1 MANTINEYFQ
11 PSSTGSHNN
20 IDNLILQAELDKFAQ
35 TGSIREDKT
44 PRYIGGTDDVVANM
58 ALSPILTLKSM
69 GNVGRKILEKTGL
82 RNPVSHYTHI
92 DRLADILE
100 EGTIKGA
107 KRAFPGKAF
116 KEEAVDKRLRK
127 LYGEGA
133 GVEKSPAVSVTRD
146 PMFLERSH
154 VNIGTGTRL
163 ILDRDEMIKKGLK
176 IEPYAE
182 TSGMPGYSKTL
193 NDYSRFPVTLENYRK
208 IHGQYPNQMNPRFE
222 FEERIR
228 GYIPTKNIKLI
239 DLLKF
244 PQGAG
249 SRYQAAD
256 IINALGK
263 TDIPIIRNP
272 QTTEQIETMSKMF
285 SKYNLP
291 AFQPKSLLESNLNK
305 LLESPTYKFDPF
317 KR

>member
-1 MANTINEYFQ
+1 MSNTVKGYFE
-11 PSSTGSHNN
+11 PSSTNVHSN
-20 IDNLILQAELDKFAQ
+20 IDNLILQSKLDEFAK
-35 TGSIREDKT
+35 TGVMYADKR
-44 PRYIGGTDDVVANM
+44 PKYIGGADDVVANI

-69 GNVGRKILEKTGL
+69 GKVGKKILEKTGL

-107 KRAFPGKAF
+107 EKAFPGKAF

-127 LYGEGA
+127 LYGEGV
-133 GVEKSPAVSVTRD
+133 GIEKSPAVSVTRD
-146 PMFLERSH
+146 PMFLDRSH
-154 VNIGTGTRL
+154 TNIGTGTRL

-176 IEPYAE
+176 IEPYVE
-182 TSGMPGYSKTL
+182 TGGMPGYSKTL

-272 QTTEQIETMSKMF
+272 QTTEQIETMAKMF
-285 SKYNLP
+285 SKYNLS